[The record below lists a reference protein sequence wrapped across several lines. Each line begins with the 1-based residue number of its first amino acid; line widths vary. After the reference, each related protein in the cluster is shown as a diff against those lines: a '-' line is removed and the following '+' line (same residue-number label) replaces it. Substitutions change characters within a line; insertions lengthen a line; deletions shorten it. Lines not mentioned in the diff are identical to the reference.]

1 VAVSV
6 PAGGPATALRPPL
19 RGLLVV
25 GAQSVDGL
33 RKKVDGLLARAKD
46 GHVPPVAV
54 PDPADL
60 TARERIAIDYEDG
73 KELVERLQKAQKAL
87 GTDAP
92 STWKAFQAQGVF
104 RGSGP
109 APGKIAFLFTG
120 QGSQY
125 VNMGR
130 DLAHADELVAGVF
143 EEADRVLEPI
153 LGRKLTSYIFVDRQD
168 PEAVKQAEEDLKQTA
183 ITQPAVL
190 SMDTAMCRL
199 LGEYG
204 LEPDMVMGHSL
215 GEYGALVAAG
225 VLTFAEAL
233 EAAAARGRE
242 MTKVSF
248 GDNGAMAAVMA
259 PADFVVEEL
268 KSIQGYVVP
277 ANLNARGQVVIGGET
292 AAVERAVDAFNKKGY
307 QAQRLPV
314 SHAFHTK
321 IVASAA
327 EPLRKVLD
335 RFDVRPP
342 RLPLVGNVTADF
354 YPSDPEAIKDI
365 LCLQIASPVRWVEGV
380 ERLYAAGA
388 RAFVEVGPKRALKG
402 FVDDVLADK
411 TDVMSLFTNRPRP
424 KEVASFN
431 QALAG
436 LYAAGYGAREAAAAQ
451 AAAVQLSTAPVVR
464 RESAPLPVTASVTL

>member
-1 VAVSV
+1 
-6 PAGGPATALRPPL
+6 
-19 RGLLVV
+19 
-25 GAQSVDGL
+25 
-33 RKKVDGLLARAKD
+33 
-46 GHVPPVAV
+46 
-54 PDPADL
+54 
-60 TARERIAIDYEDG
+60 
-73 KELVERLQKAQKAL
+73 
-87 GTDAP
+87 
-92 STWKAFQAQGVF
+92 
-104 RGSGP
+104 
-109 APGKIAFLFTG
+109 
-120 QGSQY
+120 
-125 VNMGR
+125 MGR
-130 DLAHADELVAGVF
+130 DLAAIEPVVAAVF

-199 LGEYG
+199 LAEYG
-204 LEPDMVMGHSL
+204 IEPDMVMGHSL
-215 GEYGALVAAG
+215 GEYGALVSAE

-242 MTKVSF
+242 MSRVSF

-259 PADFVVEEL
+259 PLDVVLEVL
-268 KSIQGYVVP
+268 KQIDGYVVP

-292 AAVERAVDAFNKKGY
+292 PAVEQAVELFSKQGY

-321 IVASAA
+321 IVAAAA

-342 RLPLVGNVTADF
+342 KRLLVGNVEADF

-365 LCLQIASPVRWVEGV
+365 LCRQIASPVRWVEGV

-411 TDVMSLFTNRPRP
+411 TDVISLFTNRPRP
-424 KEVASFN
+424 KELASFN

-436 LYAAGYGAREAAAAQ
+436 LYAAGYGARETAVERPSDGAGRAPRVGRGGPVGLPFAPRRRPRASTLDELRALLRQ
-451 AAAVQLSTAPVVR
+451 TLESLPAAAAVQRGRRSLRPQRDPAGLDRDQRHGPRPARAPTR
-464 RESAPLPVTASVTL
+464 A